1 MGCPFCSRNG
11 MIITENKHA
20 YAMLDRMPIYT
31 GHILVVPK
39 KHYECITEIP
49 LKELIGVMSLV
60 KGMERRLIKRMGV
73 KGLTIR
79 QNWAPFLKEN
89 GLVVRHLHFH
99 IIPRHLNDKLAAP
112 VKRMRLSKKE
122 MGKIAGMLR

>member
-11 MIITENKHA
+11 VIIAENKYA
-20 YAMLDRMPIYT
+20 YAILDMRPIHR

-49 LKELIGVMSLV
+49 LKELTGVMSLI
-60 KGMERRLIKRMGV
+60 KDMERRLIKRMGAH
-73 KGLTIR
+73 GLTIR

-89 GLVVRHLHFH
+89 HLVVRHLHFH
-99 IIPRHLNDKLAAP
+99 IIPRHLNDKLATP
-112 VKRMRLSKKE
+112 VKRMRPSKRELEKVA
-122 MGKIAGMLR
+122 KMLR